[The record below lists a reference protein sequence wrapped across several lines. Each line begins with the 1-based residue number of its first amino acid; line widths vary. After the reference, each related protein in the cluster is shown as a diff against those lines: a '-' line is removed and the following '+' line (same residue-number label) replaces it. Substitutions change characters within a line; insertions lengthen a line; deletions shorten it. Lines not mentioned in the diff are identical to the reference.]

1 MGQYDRKEKSQPK
14 HGKPLDSGASKAG
27 VRPTP
32 GVPGWKGP
40 GYIHKK
46 KKKPPAAAAAGA
58 EAAPGP
64 LRLEHALPAEL
75 EQLVL
80 DIFRTTFPASGDFE
94 ALKPTLQDIR
104 DALSRGD
111 LDGAF
116 GREDFMEAYAIRW
129 SPSRALAYA
138 QLLAWAC
145 KERGG
150 DACLGQLVGGG
161 DGGGGSGG
169 GGEQEKPARV
179 VCFGG
184 GAAEMMAFSAALRH
198 LQRPSAAGRP
208 ARPSGDDVSEELEAL
223 SVSDATS
230 PPPPVLLDLH
240 LLDAADWSSVLAKLH
255 TGLTTAPALSK
266 YASAAARAAN
276 APFLPRGAARHT
288 FTRADV
294 LGCSTEELGGT
305 IGPGPALLTLLF
317 TLNEL
322 YTASMPRT
330 TAFLLRL
337 TEAAPR
343 GSMLLVVDSPGA
355 YAEAA
360 AGGAEEGEGGIRK
373 KYPLSWL
380 VDYVLVPKPKPK
392 LKKKAK
398 GNEDEDEDEDEE
410 AGQGPRWE
418 KVVGED
424 SMWYRLEESLD
435 YPVSLENMKF
445 QVHLFRRI

>member
-46 KKKPPAAAAAGA
+46 KKKPPPPPPAGA
-58 EAAPGP
+58 EAAAGP

-80 DIFRTTFPASGDFE
+80 DIFRTTFPASNDFE

-111 LDGAF
+111 LDAAF
-116 GREDFMEAYAIRW
+116 GRGHLMEAYAIRW

-161 DGGGGSGG
+161 DGGVGGD
-169 GGEQEKPARV
+169 GGEQKKPARV

-198 LQRPSAAGRP
+198 LRRPSAAGRP
-208 ARPSGDDVSEELEAL
+208 ERPSGDDVSEELKDL
-223 SVSDATS
+223 SVSEAAS
-230 PPPPVLLDLH
+230 SPPPVLLDLH

-255 TGLTTAPALSK
+255 TGLTTPPALSK

-276 APFLPRGAARHT
+276 APFLSRGAARHT

-294 LGCSTEELGGT
+294 LGCSTEELSGT
-305 IGPGPALLTLLF
+305 IGAGPALLTLLF

-343 GSMLLVVDSPGA
+343 GSMLLVVNSPGA
-355 YAEAA
+355 YSEAA
-360 AGGAEEGEGGIRK
+360 VGEAEDGEGGIRK

-398 GNEDEDEDEDEE
+398 GDGDEDEE

-424 SMWYRLEESLD
+424 SMWYRLEEGLD